1 MEEYED
7 LLRQEEAEIRKHIS
21 MENQLKLQLEKM
33 QEKIEFLEKAQNV
46 SIILFILYFINNL
59 E

>member
-46 SIILFILYFINNL
+46 SIILYILYFIHNL

>member
-46 SIILFILYFINNL
+46 SIILYILYFINNL